1 MLQLPIVW
9 DVSLPSECKLGP
21 RLGYGLEIDQ
31 SIDPDVAIGKL
42 SSILEDGPKASV
54 SVTWVG
60 NCEVRMFRGPE
71 TDFDNRALF
80 WLELF
85 DHGTRMSVDGFRCLN
100 IKDAAPAFDI
110 LMSQLA
116 SLNNPDPS
124 GAEAQ

>member
-1 MLQLPIVW
+1 MNSTSERMLTEQRIA
-9 DVSLPSECKLGP
+9 
-21 RLGYGLEIDQ
+21 RAY
-31 SIDPDVAIGKL
+31 GKL

-71 TDFDNRALF
+71 TDNRALF

-85 DHGTRMSVDGFRCLN
+85 DHGTRTSVDSFRCQN
-100 IKDAAPAFDI
+100 IKDATPAFDV
-110 LMSQLA
+110 LMSQVV

-124 GAEAQ
+124 GAETQ